1 MTGDTI
7 SRTTTDTGTALTA
20 SEVRGTG
27 ADIIPHGTH
36 GISRHGDITDGM
48 TLGTT
53 VQTGDG
59 TTHGITEDTGEDG
72 MTLGIMEDTGA
83 GMIHGTTTITDGTT
97 HTGDTITTITDR
109 AITLTIIRMCGMA
122 QDIRPGLKEYSEA
135 PRRSEE
141 ESAAEVLSA
150 GTKAQEEARLP
161 LQGLLHQEDLPSAG
175 LQLPGQR
182 QPQGPTGYLQDRQEA

>member
-1 MTGDTI
+1 MT
-7 SRTTTDTGTALTA
+7 SRTTTDTGTVLTA
-20 SEVRGTG
+20 SEVRGIG

-59 TTHGITEDTGEDG
+59 TTHGITEDTGAG

-83 GMIHGTTTITDGTT
+83 GMTHGTTTITDGTT
-97 HTGDTITTITDR
+97 HTGDTITTITGQ
-109 AITLTIIRMCGMA
+109 AITLTIIRMCGMV
-122 QDIRPGLKEYSEA
+122 QDIRPGLKEYLEA

-141 ESAAEVLSA
+141 ESAAEALSA
-150 GTKAQEEARLP
+150 ETKAQEEARLP

-175 LQLPGQR
+175 LRLPEQR

>member
-48 TLGTT
+48 IHGTT

-59 TTHGITEDTGEDG
+59 TTHGITEDTGEAG
-72 MTLGIMEDTGA
+72 MTHGTTEDIGA
-83 GMIHGTTTITDGTT
+83 GMTHGITLTTDGTT

-109 AITLTIIRMCGMA
+109 AITLTIIRMCGMV

-141 ESAAEVLSA
+141 ESAAEALSA

-161 LQGLLHQEDLPSAG
+161 LQGLLHQEDRPSAG
-175 LQLPGQR
+175 LQLPEQR